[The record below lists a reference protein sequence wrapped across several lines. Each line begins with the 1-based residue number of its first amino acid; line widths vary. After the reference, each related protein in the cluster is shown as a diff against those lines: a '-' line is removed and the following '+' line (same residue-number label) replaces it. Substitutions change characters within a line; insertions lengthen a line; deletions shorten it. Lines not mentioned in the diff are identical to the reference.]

1 MPSAIPDRF
10 RLEMRL
16 GRDDDVEE
24 WLATDVSLD
33 RPVLVR
39 SLGPES
45 STDRRQQ
52 FLDSVGRLAAVSH
65 PHLAKVYMVGQ
76 VQGGAYAVLEW
87 TGGST
92 IADHVNAGRAVELAE
107 FLPNAAGLAGALA
120 DIHDAG
126 GAHGSIDTSAVSYS
140 LAHPA
145 KLGAFGRIPYT
156 EQRGDV
162 IALGRALETALT
174 AAPPGGP
181 PPSERIDGVSP
192 VIDRIL
198 RTAQAGGLAAR
209 DMERAL
215 AAAPTPRTPAPEPR
229 AGSRRLLY
237 VALLLVILALALVG
251 VGLVFTGGPT
261 DPVLPGTT
269 TSAAALAPPVRVLVF
284 EPGLRFRR

>member
-1 MPSAIPDRF
+1 
-10 RLEMRL
+10 MRL

-45 STDRRQQ
+45 STERRQH
-52 FLDSVGRLAAVSH
+52 FVDGIGRLAAVSH

-92 IADHVNAGRAVELAE
+92 IADHVNAGRGVELAE

-120 DIHDAG
+120 DIHDTAIS
-126 GAHGSIDTSAVSYS
+126 HGSVDASAVSYS

-145 KLGAFGRIPYT
+145 KLGAFGRLPRT
-156 EQRGDV
+156 DQRGDV
-162 IALGRALETALT
+162 IALGKVLETALT

-181 PPSERIDGVSP
+181 PPSERIDGLSP

-198 RTAQAGGLAAR
+198 RTAQSGGLTAR
-209 DMERAL
+209 EMEKAL
-215 AAAPTPRTPAPEPR
+215 AAAPTPRAPAPEPR

-237 VALLLVILALALVG
+237 AALLLVILALALVG
-251 VGLVFTGGPT
+251 VGLVFSGGST

-269 TSAAALAPPVRVLVF
+269 TTLGIGLPMWALLDPK
-284 EPGLRFRR
+284 LRFPR